1 LVYPG
6 GVFFFTARAPSANI
20 PGFISFWPCVI
31 YPKFAAIMEKV
42 TRKKKL
48 GGYPAAGV
56 VISVTLAL
64 FVIGLF
70 SLLILYSRQL
80 EIQVRQNI
88 RMQVYLRS
96 NLTTNQRLQIENK
109 LLSLPYISHNPG
121 EQLTYVSKDEAAKK
135 FIAETGED
143 FTKFIGENPLR
154 DAYLIT
160 IDPAYHTQPQMQK
173 IKSEIQKM
181 NGVFQVFY
189 VEGVI
194 EAVNDNVTKIALFL
208 GGVILVLLITVAL
221 LINNTLRIALFSQR
235 FLIRSMQL
243 VGATKWFIQRPFLF
257 RAAGYGLFGGFL
269 AGGLLWLL
277 SDYAQGKIPDSKLLH
292 QQDDFI
298 ALLAFLT
305 LAGIVLSVASTL
317 LSIQKYLKMSLDEL
331 Y

>member
-1 LVYPG
+1 
-6 GVFFFTARAPSANI
+6 
-20 PGFISFWPCVI
+20 
-31 YPKFAAIMEKV
+31 MEKV
-42 TRKKKL
+42 TSKKKL
-48 GGYPAAGV
+48 GGYPAIGV
-56 VISVTLAL
+56 VISMSLAL

-70 SLLILYSRQL
+70 ALLVLYSREL
-80 EIQVRQNI
+80 EKQVRQNI
-88 RMQVYLRS
+88 TMQVYLRS
-96 NLTTNQRLQIENK
+96 NLTKNQRLQVENK
-109 LLSLPYISHNPG
+109 LLTLPFISKEAG
-121 EQLTYVSKDEAAKK
+121 EKITFVSKEDAAKR

-160 IDPAYHTQPQMQK
+160 IDPSYHTREQMDT

-194 EAVNDNVTKIALFL
+194 ESVNDNVTKIGIFL
-208 GGVILVLLITVAL
+208 MGLIVILLITVTL

-243 VGATKWFIQRPFLF
+243 VGATRWFIQRPFIY
-257 RAAGYGLFGGFL
+257 RAAGYGLLGG
-269 AGGLLWLL
+269 AVAAVLLWML
-277 SDYAQGKIPDSKLLH
+277 SDYAQAQIVDLKLLH
-292 QQDDFI
+292 RGDQFM
-298 ALLAFLT
+298 T
-305 LAGIVLSVASTL
+305 LAILLMIGGIILSVVSTF

>member
-1 LVYPG
+1 
-6 GVFFFTARAPSANI
+6 
-20 PGFISFWPCVI
+20 
-31 YPKFAAIMEKV
+31 MEKV

-48 GGYPAAGV
+48 GGYPAIGV

-70 SLLILYSRQL
+70 GLMIIYSQQL
-80 EIQVRQNI
+80 ENQVRQNI

-96 NLTTNQRLQIENK
+96 NLTETQRLQIENK
-109 LLSLPYISHNPG
+109 LLSLPYITHQAG
-121 EQLTYVSKDEAAKK
+121 ADRITFVSKDDAAKK

-160 IDPAYHTQPQMQK
+160 IEPSYHTREQMEK
-173 IKSEIQKM
+173 IRTEIQKM

-189 VEGVI
+189 VEGI
-194 EAVNDNVTKIALFL
+194 IDAVNDNVTKIGLFL
-208 GGVILVLLITVAL
+208 AGLIIVLLVTVAL

-243 VGATKWFIQRPFLF
+243 VGARSWFIQRPFLL
-257 RAAGYGLFGGFL
+257 RAAGYGLLGGLL
-269 AGGLLWLL
+269 ASALLWLL
-277 SDYAQGKIPDSKLLH
+277 SDYAQDKIADLKILH
-292 QQDDFI
+292 QQHQFTMLMGF
-298 ALLAFLT
+298 LLIT
-305 LAGIVLSVASTL
+305 GIVLAVGSTL